1 MKRNSH
7 ATGVATMLKMLFS
20 GAAALG
26 LLFSTP
32 ALAASY
38 PTGYSSAWFSQIG
51 LTDAIEIQ
59 AHGGSGFKIG
69 LVDTGVVGTN
79 KEIVG
84 RVSASSSCAAVT
96 FRCPYSYYDDNGHGT
111 ATAAIAAGSTKTGGL
126 MSGVAPAATII
137 SEKVLN
143 ASGSGY
149 DIDVANGIVKAA
161 NAGAQVISLSLT
173 YIPTATVVNAI
184 NYAASKGAVI
194 VFAGGN
200 SSAPLNG
207 GGDTVGLTSAAQS
220 RLLFVGSVSAANQIS
235 SFSNTPGTGGIV
247 IGATRTSYSS
257 LWLVAPGE
265 SIVAPGIQFG
275 STAYAYWTGTSMAT
289 PMVAGAVALLETTW
303 PVLASKGTVAAVLLQ
318 TATDLGPVGTDATY
332 GVGLINLTKAF
343 QPIGQLSVITVKG
356 QSTPVSSLNSAVITS
371 GALGALPAIRG
382 TLSNYTAF
390 DTFQRNFGVDLSG
403 LISKT
408 PSSSLSTASL
418 VAPSVVVTT
427 RRLVGGGSMTLA
439 SSAQPFAEA
448 ASANDATTVQQAMQL
463 AERTLGPRDP
473 SAFLVS
479 VTTADGSTF
488 AAGKGLS
495 STSAF
500 ADALWG
506 VDSASAFQSSQIG
519 ASSALVSLS
528 QGGYFAAMGTDIGRG
543 TRVAFS
549 WTASPPVQP
558 WSGAPNQSFSQSQS
572 NAVEIGLTSRLTDR
586 WRAGLTVS
594 ALNETNSLLGVNYN
608 AQSLLGFG
616 AQHHSSAFGL
626 SSSYDLGG
634 GRSVLVDG
642 SFARIGGGA
651 GGTGLIGSLSAMTAR
666 AYGVAFLQDDALR
679 PGDHLSLSVRKP
691 LRVTSGT
698 AEIVVT
704 GVDENGYPVVSSN
717 RVSLKPDGNE
727 TDFAMAYATK
737 LKTGGDLSAGLAY
750 RADADNV
757 RGQGDVAV
765 RLAFSQSF

>member
-1 MKRNSH
+1 
-7 ATGVATMLKMLFS
+7 MLKITFS
-20 GAAALG
+20 SASVLAL
-26 LLFSTP
+26 LLSTP
-32 ALAASY
+32 ALAANY

-51 LTDAIEIQ
+51 LTDAIETQ
-59 AHGGSGFKIG
+59 ALGGAGFKIG
-69 LVDTGVVGTN
+69 LVDTGVVATN
-79 KEIVG
+79 KEITG

-96 FRCPYSYYDDNGHGT
+96 FKCALGYNDDNGHGT

-149 DIDVANGIVKAA
+149 DTDVANGIVKAA

-173 YIPTATVVNAI
+173 YIPSATMVNAI
-184 NYAASKGAVI
+184 NYAASKGAVM

-200 SSAPLNG
+200 SATPLNG
-207 GGDTVGLTSAAQS
+207 GGNTFGLTSAAQS
-220 RLLFVGSVSAANQIS
+220 RLLFVGSVSSTNKIS
-235 SFSNTPGTGGIV
+235 SFSNTPGTGGV
-247 IGATRTSYSS
+247 MVGATRTSYSS

-265 SIVAPGIQFG
+265 SIVAPGVQYG
-275 STAYAYWTGTSMAT
+275 ATAYAYWTGTSMAT

-303 PVLASKGTVAAVLLQ
+303 PILGSKGTAAAVLLQ
-318 TATDLGPVGTDATY
+318 TATDLGPAGTDTTY

-356 QSTPVSSLNSAVITS
+356 QSTPVSSLSSATITS
-371 GALGALPAIRG
+371 GALGALPAIKA

-408 PSSSLSTASL
+408 PASSLSTASL

-427 RRLVGGGSMTLA
+427 RRLAGGGSMTLA
-439 SSAQPFAEA
+439 SSAQPFAQLTPA
-448 ASANDATTVQQAMQL
+448 IDAPTVQQAMQL

-506 VDSASAFQSSQIG
+506 VDSAAALQSNQVG
-519 ASSALVSLS
+519 ASSALASLS
-528 QGGYFAAMGTDIGRG
+528 QGGYFAAMGMDLDRG
-543 TRVAFS
+543 VRVAFS
-549 WTASPPVQP
+549 WTASPPAQP
-558 WSGAPNQSFSQSQS
+558 WSGVPNQSFSQSQA
-572 NAVEIGLTSRLTDR
+572 NAVEIGLTTRLTER
-586 WRAGLTVS
+586 WRAGATIS

-616 AQHHSSAFGL
+616 AQHRSSAFGL
-626 SSSYDLGG
+626 STSYDLGG
-634 GRSVLVDG
+634 GRSVLADA
-642 SFARIGGGA
+642 SFARIGGGSGA
-651 GGTGLIGSLSAMTAR
+651 TGLVGGVSAMTAR
-666 AYGVAFLQDDALR
+666 AYGAAFLQDDVFR

-698 AEIVVT
+698 AEIAVA
-704 GVDENGYPVVSSN
+704 GVDQDGYPVVSAS

-727 TDFAMAYATK
+727 TDFAMAYATT
-737 LKTGGDLSAGLAY
+737 LKTGGDLSAGLDY

-757 RGQGDVAV
+757 RGQGDLAARV
-765 RLAFSQSF
+765 AFSQRF